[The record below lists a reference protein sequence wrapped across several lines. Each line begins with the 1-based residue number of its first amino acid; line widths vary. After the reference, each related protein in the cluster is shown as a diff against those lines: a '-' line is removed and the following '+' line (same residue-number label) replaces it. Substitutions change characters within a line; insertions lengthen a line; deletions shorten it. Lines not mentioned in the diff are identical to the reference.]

1 MKSFNIAV
9 VTEILYSFCTNDF
22 FSRNGSNLIPYN
34 NSLKSLQ
41 PIESASPNNCPRN
54 IHEHYQHRPVHL
66 NGNRTIT
73 PQGSFKRRVRPSV
86 LVRRNMSHSRG
97 SVNAS
102 LYGSSP
108 KENQLL
114 PPPSPLRSPQ
124 QPGSFRFQRRENS
137 IVRRR
142 GLMGQ
147 HSFNCPR
154 TSCTTGAFRRRES
167 SAYASC
173 AANSGK
179 PPLPTFLSRRN
190 TITVGVHT
198 NPPLSLRDIYKL
210 SRQGSLHSR
219 HSLLHQPSLCS
230 LSLSSHQTV
239 IPESSDA
246 RGRADANGK
255 VVPDDGSR
263 SFFSLKKLVIEISS
277 LWKHSRTCFYHSPS
291 LWPSGIGS
299 RLGRNRL

>member
-1 MKSFNIAV
+1 MEAIRF
-9 VTEILYSFCTNDF
+9 
-22 FSRNGSNLIPYN
+22 
-34 NSLKSLQ
+34 
-41 PIESASPNNCPRN
+41 
-54 IHEHYQHRPVHL
+54 
-66 NGNRTIT
+66 RTIT
-73 PQGSFKRRVRPSV
+73 RSNLCSRSTAPAWIIVPGIFTNTTNIDPFIWTATALSPLKVRSNIAFDLSV

-97 SVNAS
+97 SDNAS

-198 NPPLSLRDIYKL
+198 NPPLSLRGYL
-210 SRQGSLHSR
+210 QA
-219 HSLLHQPSLCS
+219 QP
-230 LSLSSHQTV
+230 
-239 IPESSDA
+239 A
-246 RGRADANGK
+246 RLAPQSAQPLASTF
-255 VVPDDGSR
+255 VV
-263 SFFSLKKLVIEISS
+263 
-277 LWKHSRTCFYHSPS
+277 
-291 LWPSGIGS
+291 
-299 RLGRNRL
+299 